1 MAMGVVNHLKRFLAE
16 QPGKEAAVPGLGV
29 FYSGEKDGSSCIL
42 FKEVSPTDR
51 SFLNY
56 IAFEDN
62 ISEESARAETERW
75 VRQILQEL
83 KSSGTVYMEGV
94 GSFSILA
101 DRVEFVPV
109 LNTSKPKEVEFGLE
123 EPANGVLPQDSG
135 NVSAESR
142 PAPEVGKPANLSQQG
157 SSSNQMRPVQR
168 PVQGNKPNA
177 VSFENRSDRGMRAVQ
192 NDQRSGK
199 NAFRPAQGDNRQR
212 SMRPAAPNKIVL
224 ENRRGGNNGNG
235 GQGNNRRTVQKGP
248 QPGGKNIFTQ
258 WWFLLCCLVVVL
270 LIVILAIRPV
280 RESLFGAGQL
290 TEMESFVPASD
301 SLMDGNAA
309 IMPEES
315 DAAAMDWVGKE
326 RQEEE
331 NEQIANA
338 VISGQVQR
346 EKAESEAK
354 AAQTRSKGVSPAQ
367 STAKPAVQAASSAS
381 FEAQAP
387 RLGKFYIIVGSFAN
401 KTYARN
407 KYDKLKSEGYVP
419 LALYMETKNM
429 YYISVK
435 TCATRSEAIQ
445 AKAYFQGQKKMDCW
459 IFEAK

>member
-123 EPANGVLPQDSG
+123 EPANGGLSQDSG
-135 NVSAESR
+135 NGSAESR

-157 SSSNQMRPVQR
+157 SSSNQMRSVQR
-168 PVQGNKPNA
+168 PVQGN
-177 VSFENRSDRGMRAVQ
+177 
-192 NDQRSGK
+192 QRSGK

-280 RESLFGAGQL
+280 RESLFGAGQV